1 MSYAMC
7 SRITFPANDKR
18 DQLLIERVNSVH
30 IESSWK
36 ILTDTAEII
45 LPKKVKE
52 FSGNRINQL
61 FQAGDEVQIELGYDG
76 NLYVEFIGY
85 IASVSTGVPVVL
97 HLEDEMY
104 KLKRKTVKYSSPNA
118 KLEELLKDI
127 APDYQIDAYAGVE
140 LGAVRYSNVTAAQVL
155 EDIQKKTGLY
165 SYFKNKTLRC
175 GKVYGDDA
183 KAEPVKVNL
192 ERNAV
197 SEELNS
203 DSGKAKEIQVKVISI
218 NKGGKKLEATAG
230 KEGGTVN
237 TLTYV
242 GITVEADLKKQAERD
257 LKRLMQTKLSGGITL
272 FGIPRVCHGMI
283 LELTSELTPEMDGSY
298 YVEKVTKDFSDDAT
312 YRQKIELG
320 GKAK

>member
-7 SRITFPANDKR
+7 SRVTFPSNERRDK
-18 DQLLIERVNSVH
+18 LLMERVNSVH
-30 IESSWK
+30 VESSWK
-36 ILTDTAEII
+36 MLTDTAEII

-52 FSGNRINQL
+52 FSGNRIDQL

-76 NLYVEFIGY
+76 NLYLEFTGY
-85 IASVSTGVPVVL
+85 IASVSTGIPVVL
-97 HLEDEMY
+97 RLEDEMY
-104 KLKRKTVKYSSPNA
+104 KLKRKTVKYASPNA
-118 KLEELLKDI
+118 KLEELLKSI
-127 APDYQIDAYAGVE
+127 APDYPIDAYTGVE

-165 SYFKNKTLRC
+165 SYFENKTLRC

-183 KAEPVKVNL
+183 KAEPVKVSL

-197 SEELNS
+197 SEELNT
-203 DSGKAKEIQVKVISI
+203 DSGKTQEVQVKVISI

-230 KEGGTVN
+230 KKGGTLN

-257 LKRLMQTKLSGGITL
+257 LKRLTQNKLSGGITL
-272 FGIPRVCHGMI
+272 FGIPRVRHGTI
-283 LELTSELTPEMDGSY
+283 LEIESELSPEMNGSY
-298 YVEKVTKDFSDDAT
+298 YIEKVTKDFNDDAT

-320 GKAK
+320 GKAG